1 MSDASDCVAGWC
13 VDDDWCPITC
23 ASQILARKWNPVIVH
38 RLLEDGPL
46 RFNELS
52 AAIDEVSNSVLSE
65 SLDELEDDD
74 IVNRTIVNEKP
85 IAVEYSL
92 TDHGKALQGIIEAL
106 EDWGNAYLQTAGQ

>member
-1 MSDASDCVAGWC
+1 MSDASNCVAGWC

-23 ASQILARKWNPVIVH
+23 ASEILARKWNPVIIH

-52 AAIDEVSNSVLSE
+52 AAIDDVSNSVLSK
-65 SLDELEDDD
+65 SLDELEDND

-85 IAVEYSL
+85 IQVEYAL
-92 TDHGKALQGIIEAL
+92 TDHGKALDPAIEAL
-106 EDWGNAYLQTAGQ
+106 EDWGTTYLQTARQ